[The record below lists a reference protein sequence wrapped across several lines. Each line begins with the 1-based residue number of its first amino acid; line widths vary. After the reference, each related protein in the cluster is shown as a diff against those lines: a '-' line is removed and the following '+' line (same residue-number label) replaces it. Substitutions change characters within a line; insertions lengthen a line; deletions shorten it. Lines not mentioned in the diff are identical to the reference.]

1 MVKCPALNSTPKP
14 TTATTHQEL
23 SGRKVGRHHGAVA
36 VTVAAAS
43 VPSSQAACIT
53 RAPVRCSAGSRLAA
67 LTARVDSL
75 CVPAMTPMMPKYIAQ
90 KTRNSA

>member
-53 RAPVRCSAGSRLAA
+53 RAPAGGAHGPGRFA
-67 LTARVDSL
+67 LRPGDDPDDAEVHRPEDQELRVAGR
-75 CVPAMTPMMPKYIAQ
+75 VG
-90 KTRNSA
+90 